1 MCAWILKPII
11 DFALLF
17 KYVHFRINQ
26 LLFKNIYIHFKH
38 THTVNPY
45 IMLQACITLFL
56 LEQILSSSPHPH
68 LFDDLLVKTGSCVL
82 QFASSSLCE
91 RVATLKH
98 RKEEMRKKEEKKQQ
112 KPSENVTNGKT

>member
-17 KYVHFRINQ
+17 KYFHFRMNQ
-26 LLFKNIYIHFKH
+26 LLLKKTYLLQAH
-38 THTVNPY
+38 THMHTVNPY
-45 IMLQACITLFL
+45 IKLDACITLLL

-68 LFDDLLVKTGSCVL
+68 LFDNLLVKTGSCVL

-91 RVATLKH
+91 WVATLKQ
-98 RKEEMRKKEEKKQQ
+98 RKEK
-112 KPSENVTNGKT
+112 